1 MKLIFVLVTSLVLFS
16 CSSPSTKGKWNDQ
29 DRSEALKDVKQY
41 SNALETVGSAKDMCY
56 DCYIDS
62 LEKIYDNYEDSK
74 KMNEDDQL
82 SILMDC
88 AIRYIKYD

>member
-1 MKLIFVLVTSLVLFS
+1 MKLIFILTTSLLLFS
-16 CSSPSTKGKWNDQ
+16 CGSASTKGKWNDQ
-29 DRSEALKDVKQY
+29 DRSEALKDVKEY
-41 SNALETVGSAKDMCY
+41 AAALETVGSAKDKCY

-88 AIRYIKYD
+88 AIQYIQYD

>member
-1 MKLIFVLVTSLVLFS
+1 MKLIFVFVTTLFLFS
-16 CSSPSTKGKWNDQ
+16 CGSVSVKGKWNDQ
-29 DRSEALKDVKQY
+29 DRSEALKDVKEY
-41 SNALETVGSAKDMCY
+41 SNALETVGSARDMCY

-62 LEKIYDNYEDSK
+62 LEKIYENYETAK

-88 AIRYIKYD
+88 AIRYIQYD

>member
-1 MKLIFVLVTSLVLFS
+1 V
-16 CSSPSTKGKWNDQ
+16 KGKWNDQ
-29 DRSEALKDVKQY
+29 DRSEALKDVKEY
-41 SNALETVGSAKDMCY
+41 SNALETVGSARDMCY

-62 LEKIYDNYEDSK
+62 LEKIYENYETAK

-88 AIRYIKYD
+88 AIRYIQYD